1 MSNVAQKVYSLIKE
15 TVEEKGVGLWDVRF
29 LKEGAEY
36 YLRIFI
42 DKPGG
47 VDINDCT
54 AVSHA
59 VDPIIDKA
67 DPISQSYYLEVCSAG
82 LNREITLPHHFDYAV
97 GKTVKAAL
105 YEKLDGE
112 KEITGVLKSFDG
124 DSLTIT
130 QGDKTAVLK
139 RGDIAKINTVDILEG
154 ENINE

>member
-15 TVEEKGVGLWDVRF
+15 TVEEKGVSLWDVRF
-29 LKEGAEY
+29 FKEGAEY

-59 VDPIIDKA
+59 IDPIIDKA
-67 DPISQSYYLEVCSAG
+67 DPVSQSYYLEVCSAG
-82 LNREITLPHHFDYAV
+82 LNREITLPHHFDYAA
-97 GKTVKAAL
+97 GKTVKVAL
-105 YEKLDGE
+105 YEKRDGE